1 MQAGINRTS
10 SASSRIAGFGAA
22 TDSGDMAAGMVGLR
36 QGAIDV
42 KAAANIIKAGDEMMG
57 TLIDL
62 RA

>member
-10 SASSRIAGFGAA
+10 IASSRIAGFGAS
-22 TDSGDMAAGMVGLR
+22 DSGDMAADVVGLR
-36 QGAIDV
+36 QGVIDV
-42 KAAANIIKAGDEMMG
+42 KAAANIVKAGDEMMG